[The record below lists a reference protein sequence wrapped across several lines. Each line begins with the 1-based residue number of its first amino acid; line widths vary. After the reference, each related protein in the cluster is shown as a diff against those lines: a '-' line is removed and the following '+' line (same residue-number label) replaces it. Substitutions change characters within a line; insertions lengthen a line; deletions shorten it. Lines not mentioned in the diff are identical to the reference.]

1 MIIDK
6 KNVELDGLQAELYST
21 RKNVEKLK
29 LEAIVAEREIAK
41 LKVQE
46 KIAIEEKMDI
56 KRRLERKI
64 ETMSKAYVEQYL
76 KLGKEYNLYK
86 EYV

>member
-1 MIIDK
+1 MIINK
-6 KNVELDGLQAELYST
+6 QNIELDGLQAELYST

-46 KIAIEEKMDI
+46 KIAIEEKAD
-56 KRRLERKI
+56 
-64 ETMSKAYVEQYL
+64 V
-76 KLGKEYNLYK
+76 
-86 EYV
+86 